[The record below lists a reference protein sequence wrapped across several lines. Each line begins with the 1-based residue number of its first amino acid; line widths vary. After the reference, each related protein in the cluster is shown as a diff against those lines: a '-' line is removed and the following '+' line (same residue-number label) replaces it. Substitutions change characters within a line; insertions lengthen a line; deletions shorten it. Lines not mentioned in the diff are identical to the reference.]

1 MFFYPGVFAPLRFVL
16 FGIGKLSP
24 KFEQW
29 YRWLSRGSRGTTI
42 AKTCRMDELLLDLKY
57 AVRSLRRRPAFVFIV
72 VLTLALGIGSNT
84 AIFSA
89 VNGFLLRPL
98 PYPKPDRL
106 MALYETRMDQKTG
119 SALLGQ
125 YQTLG
130 LSYADFLDWRKQN
143 SVFQGISLFIPQS
156 VNFTGMERPD
166 RMRGGFVSANFFS
179 VMGVNA
185 AMGRT
190 FLNQEAEPG
199 SRLVVLQQD
208 VWKNRFGSDPQILG
222 KKLNL
227 NGEPF
232 TVIGVMPPHFQF
244 PLDEIEIWL
253 PVTSYP
259 GFSLDRTE
267 RNFFGIGRLKEGV
280 SLNRAQAEMDAIARR
295 LTEQYPDQNAGI
307 GVKIDPFKNA
317 VVQDLKT
324 SLLILLGAVGFILLI
339 GCGNIA
345 NLLLSLGLARRK
357 EFSIKA
363 AIGAPRSRLIRQT
376 LIESILLGILGG
388 FAGLLFGIWG
398 VDLLLKISPQ
408 QLPGGIT
415 VGLDKNVLG
424 FTFLVSILAGIIFGL
439 APALQLS
446 STRLF
451 HFLREGG
458 DSISRDQGRA
468 SRLLVVAQ
476 ISLSLIL
483 LIGSGLLMKSL
494 WQLVLVNPG
503 IRTDNLLSMEYRL
516 PRNKYAEEDQ
526 QWRFHQQVI
535 DRIREVTGV
544 ESAAIVRGLPFSGNG
559 STATFVVPDRV
570 LPPKG
575 SEPTALFNTVSTEYF
590 QTIGIP
596 LLKGRNFQSQ
606 DDLKAPVVTVIN
618 EKLANQIWPG
628 EDPIGKR
635 IHFTD
640 EDITATV
647 VGIVGNAKQYTLN
660 EEFQPQIYIPL
671 SQNPGIFATIVVR
684 TAIDPMSLAEQ
695 VKAAVWRVD
704 KDQPL
709 WKVRTVQFLLKRD
722 VSARKFLV
730 ILLVSFAIL
739 ALLLTLVGLY
749 GVVSH
754 FVKRRI
760 REIGIRMA
768 LGAQRH
774 DILRMVLRQGVAL
787 TAAGILLGVAG
798 AIAITRIMTSLLFQV
813 KPSDPSTIVLGI
825 VFLVAASLFTSLIPA
840 YRATRID
847 PIKALHY
854 E

>member
-1 MFFYPGVFAPLRFVL
+1 
-16 FGIGKLSP
+16 
-24 KFEQW
+24 
-29 YRWLSRGSRGTTI
+29 
-42 AKTCRMDELLLDLKY
+42 MDELLLDVKY

-84 AIFSA
+84 AIFSV

-106 MALYETRMDQKTG
+106 MALYETRTSQETG
-119 SALLGQ
+119 SVLLGQ
-125 YQTLG
+125 IQTIG
-130 LSYADFLDWRKQN
+130 VSYTDFLDWRRLN
-143 SVFQGISLFIPQS
+143 SVFQDISVFTPQS
-156 VNFTGMERPD
+156 VNFTGVARPD

-179 VMGVNA
+179 VLGVDA
-185 AMGRT
+185 ALGRT
-190 FLNQEAEPG
+190 FLKQEDQPG
-199 SRLVVLQQD
+199 SRVVLLQQT
-208 VWKNRFGSDPQILG
+208 VWRSRFGSDPLILG
-222 KKLNL
+222 KKLTL

-232 TVIGVMPPHFQF
+232 TVIGVMPSHFEF
-244 PLDEIEIWL
+244 PLDETEIWM
-253 PVTSYP
+253 PAATYP

-267 RNFFGIGRLKEGV
+267 RNYFALGRLKEDV
-280 SLNRAQAEMDAIARR
+280 SLTRAQNEMNAIARR
-295 LTEQYPDQNAGI
+295 LGEQFPDQNAGI
-307 GVKIDPFKNA
+307 SVKVDPLRNA
-317 VVQDLKT
+317 IVQDLKA

-345 NLLLSLGLARRK
+345 NLLLSLSLARRR

-376 LIESILLGILGG
+376 MLESILLGIMGG
-388 FAGLLFGIWG
+388 LAGLLFGIWG
-398 VDLLLKISPQ
+398 VDVLLKISP
-408 QLPGGIT
+408 LPVPGGIT

-424 FTFLVSILAGIIFGL
+424 FTFLVSVLAGIIFGL

-458 DSISRDQGRA
+458 DFVSRDQGRA
-468 SRLLVVAQ
+468 SRLLVIAQ

-483 LIGSGLLMKSL
+483 LIGSGLLIKSL

-503 IRTDNLLSMEYRL
+503 IRTENLLSMEYRL
-516 PRNKYAEEDQ
+516 PRNKYAAEDQ

-535 DRIREVTGV
+535 DQIRQVTGV

-559 STATFVVPDRV
+559 STATFVVSDRA

-575 SEPTALFNTVSTEYF
+575 SEPTALFNTVSIDYF
-590 QTIGIP
+590 QTIGIS
-596 LLKGRNFQSQ
+596 LLKGRNFQPQ
-606 DDLKAPVVTVIN
+606 DDLKAPLVSVIN

-640 EDITATV
+640 EDMTATV
-647 VGIVGNAKQYTLN
+647 IGIVGNAKQYTLN

-695 VKAAVWRVD
+695 VKGALWKVD
-704 KDQPL
+704 KDQPV
-709 WKVRTVQFLLKRD
+709 WKVRTVQFLLNRD

-730 ILLVSFAIL
+730 ILLVAFAIL

-754 FVKRRI
+754 FVRRRI
-760 REIGIRMA
+760 RDIGIRVA

-774 DILRMVLRQGVAL
+774 DILRMVLRQGIAL
-787 TAAGILLGVAG
+787 TTAGILLGVAG

-813 KPSDPSTIVLGI
+813 KPSDPVTIVLGI
-825 VFLVAASLFTSLIPA
+825 VFLVGASLLTSLIPA